1 MKVKIKHNYIL
12 TCCVGVLALIC
23 VLSIYSPIAFS
34 NQQTERET
42 SVKHYLVQIRL
53 AEEKY
58 RAKTGSYTASFDS
71 LIQYRYLADSLQF
84 IPFTNR
90 QKFELETSMQLS
102 PSGKQIPLMECRA
115 KYTDFLQ
122 GLNKSFVQ
130 ELIENELS
138 AGRYPG
144 LKIGDLQTPNNNA
157 GNWE

>member
-1 MKVKIKHNYIL
+1 MKVKIKHNYLL

-71 LIQYRYLADSLQF
+71 LIQYGYLADSLQF
-84 IPFTNR
+84 IPFTNH
-90 QKFELETSMQLS
+90 Q
-102 PSGKQIPLMECRA
+102 
-115 KYTDFLQ
+115 
-122 GLNKSFVQ
+122 
-130 ELIENELS
+130 
-138 AGRYPG
+138 
-144 LKIGDLQTPNNNA
+144 
-157 GNWE
+157 